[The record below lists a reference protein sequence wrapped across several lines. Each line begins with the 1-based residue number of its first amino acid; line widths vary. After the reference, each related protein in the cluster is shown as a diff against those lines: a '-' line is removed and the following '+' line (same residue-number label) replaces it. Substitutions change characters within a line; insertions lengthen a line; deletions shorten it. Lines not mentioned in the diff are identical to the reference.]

1 MVYFV
6 SQVLIYSKGE
16 MMSEERKA
24 WEKKQRENR
33 IIDMAQDIFFKNG
46 YEFTTI
52 IEIAKA
58 SGYNKR
64 SIYLYFKD
72 KEDLF
77 LAVVL
82 RGLTQLHQQLEIASK
97 DTGITDSGTTDSGT
111 TDSGIKSH
119 GIKGIGRAFFDFSM
133 DHPDYLKLI
142 MVYEANTCVYG
153 PDMLKNPGP
162 QVSLKSVS
170 SRSVSPRSVSPR
182 SVSPRSVSQGSLSRR
197 SLCQQKTD
205 AIADLITRF
214 LARGIENK
222 NIQTSLEPAQLMLL
236 LWGQVFGVMQII
248 LMRQTNFQE
257 TYGISYENLFDVF
270 MDMAT
275 LSLTGASPHSS

>member
-1 MVYFV
+1 MVYFI
-6 SQVLIYSKGE
+6 SQNSISTTKGE

-33 IIDMAQDIFFKNG
+33 ILDMAQEIFFKNG

-72 KEDLF
+72 KEDIF

-82 RGLTQLHQQLEIASK
+82 RGLTQLHERLEKASK
-97 DTGITDSGTTDSGT
+97 DLSIQGL
-111 TDSGIKSH
+111 
-119 GIKGIGRAFFDFSM
+119 GRAFFDFSM

-142 MVYEANTCVYG
+142 MVYEANTCVYNPG
-153 PDMLKNPGP
+153 MLKNAVPG
-162 QVSLKSVS
+162 SHKY
-170 SRSVSPRSVSPR
+170 
-182 SVSPRSVSQGSLSRR
+182 
-197 SLCQQKTD
+197 LCQEKTD
-205 AIADLITRF
+205 AMADLITRL
-214 LARGIENK
+214 LARGIDTK
-222 NIQTSLEPAQLMLL
+222 KIKTSLKPSQLMLV

-248 LMRQTNFQE
+248 LMRQAHFQE
-257 TYGISYENLFDVF
+257 TYGISYEDLFAAF
-270 MDMAT
+270 MDMTA
-275 LSLTGASPHSS
+275 LALAGPS

>member
-1 MVYFV
+1 MHW
-6 SQVLIYSKGE
+6 LHPDIHTRGE
-16 MMSEERKA
+16 SMSEDRKA

-72 KEDLF
+72 KEDIF

-82 RGLTQLHQQLEIASK
+82 RGLTQLHGILETASK
-97 DTGITDSGTTDSGT
+97 DQSIQS
-111 TDSGIKSH
+111 
-119 GIKGIGRAFFDFSM
+119 IGKAFFDFSL

-142 MVYEANTCVYG
+142 MVYEANTCVYNPG
-153 PDMLKNPGP
+153 TLKNAAPG
-162 QVSLKSVS
+162 SNKH
-170 SRSVSPRSVSPR
+170 
-182 SVSPRSVSQGSLSRR
+182 
-197 SLCQQKTD
+197 LCQQKTD
-205 AIADLITRF
+205 SIADLITR
-214 LARGIENK
+214 LIARGIENK
-222 NIQTSLEPAQLMLL
+222 SIKTSLEPAQLMLL

-248 LMRQTNFQE
+248 LMRQAHFQE
-257 TYGISYENLFDVF
+257 TYNISYEDLFAAF
-270 MDMAT
+270 MDMAGLA
-275 LSLTGASPHSS
+275 LS